1 MKMLGGSVWEDPQN
15 SSAGP
20 ALEFLGSPGRDHWK
34 PKFDMLHKVRNSEE
48 AGYDCAAR
56 IIQVNW
62 RVTMA
67 PWKAFRLA
75 IATNL
80 KTASRRREYA
90 ISIHGMQHSRECAFD
105 LLWTWIYSWNLM
117 RVSFALLA
125 IKWDDGAPV
134 KLAYRPKL
142 HDQGWRSKSI

>member
-1 MKMLGGSVWEDPQN
+1 MLGGSVWEDPQN

-34 PKFDMLHKVRNSEE
+34 PKFDMLHKVGNSEE

-62 RVTMA
+62 RVTVA

-80 KTASRRREYA
+80 RTASCRREYA

>member
-1 MKMLGGSVWEDPQN
+1 
-15 SSAGP
+15 
-20 ALEFLGSPGRDHWK
+20 
-34 PKFDMLHKVRNSEE
+34 MLHKVRNSEE

-62 RVTMA
+62 RVTVA

-80 KTASRRREYA
+80 RTGAYRREYA

-105 LLWTWIYSWNLM
+105 LLWTWIYSSNLM

-134 KLAYRPKL
+134 QLAYRPKL
-142 HDQGWRSKSI
+142 HDQGWRSKSV